1 MPRPSWPTQ
10 QNYITGKGLSRH
22 RRGITSGSEA
32 LSIWAEWSS
41 ISVMPIRV
49 MLVDDND
56 ALRSALRAIVDGQAD
71 LECVADVPDGASA
84 LRDLERAVPDVV
96 VMDIDLPDMPGP
108 NAVSAIRAQQPG
120 MGVVYFSGAPLDDA
134 LRNSIG
140 DDVFLTKSSSSD
152 QILEA
157 IRNAIPARAV
167 VGGVSR
173 PDALPFNRSAPP
185 TAPLLAGL
193 LQDLAALTVRASTAA
208 SDVAAQRRGQPA
220 DLDGGLEALLGLSS
234 TLARA
239 QHDLAAA
246 LAAAIDESRDPDAL
260 R

>member
-1 MPRPSWPTQ
+1 
-10 QNYITGKGLSRH
+10 
-22 RRGITSGSEA
+22 
-32 LSIWAEWSS
+32 
-41 ISVMPIRV
+41 MPIRV

-84 LRDLERAVPDVV
+84 LRDLEQAVPDVV
-96 VMDIDLPDMPGP
+96 VMDIDLPDVPGP
-108 NAVSAIRAQQPG
+108 NAVSAIREQQPG
-120 MGVVYFSGAPLDDA
+120 VGVVYFSGAPLDDA
-134 LRNSIG
+134 LRNAIG

-173 PDALPFNRSAPP
+173 PAALPFNRSAPP
-185 TAPLLAGL
+185 TAPLLASL

-208 SDVAAQRRGQPA
+208 SEVAAQRRGHPA
-220 DLDGGLEALLGLSS
+220 DFDGGLDALLGLSS

-239 QHDLAAA
+239 QHDLTAA
-246 LAAAIDESRDPDAL
+246 LAAAIDEGRDPDSP